1 MSSEAVIQQ
10 NIRLALG
17 MRDDIFMFR
26 INVGVFRPLH
36 GDQKRAIRSAPDG
49 TPDLLGVKAM
59 SVPSVLDIL
68 LREELSPTTMMRLC
82 EWIGEVAGQAFA
94 IEVKAARG
102 QQREAQKNW
111 QKAWEKRGGIYV
123 LARSVEDV
131 YKGLDISPDADAY
144 NEQR

>member
-1 MSSEAVIQQ
+1 MSSEAVIQ
-10 NIRLALG
+10 NDIRLALG

-49 TPDLLGVKAM
+49 TPDLLGVQMVRGCIITAEHRFGAPIDG
-59 SVPSVLDIL
+59 SLGDIIMP
-68 LREELSPTTMMRLC
+68 ET
-82 EWIGEVAGQAFA
+82 IGRAFA
-94 IEVKAARG
+94 IEVKTAKG

-131 YKGLDISPDADAY
+131 YKGLDIKVEAEAY
-144 NEQR
+144 SKQQ

>member
-36 GDQKRAIRSAPDG
+36 GDQRRAIRSAPDG
-49 TPDLLGVKAM
+49 TPDLLGVKH
-59 SVPSVLDIL
+59 P
-68 LREELSPTTMMRLC
+68 
-82 EWIGEVAGQAFA
+82 GQAFA
-94 IEVKAARG
+94 IEVKAAKG

-131 YKGLDISPDADAY
+131 YKGLDISVDGEAY
-144 NEQR
+144 SPQH